1 MLSDAGVGRGS
12 LNAMAQH
19 TKHPVAAP
27 PTAPERESTGHL
39 LLRAYVIL
47 VLVAIFAH
55 TAIYNLIGIVG
66 AGLAMVAFTLATVAI
81 GVPMISRGRPQPFRW
96 RRLPWTALGYT
107 TLALV
112 SVAWSQ
118 WRGPTLLTWVLL
130 AAVTVNAL
138 FIAHVLSWAEIVRA
152 LSSAFKWIL
161 GLSLAL
167 ELWVSL
173 VVHGPLLPNFNTF
186 PDGPIDPQW
195 YWIRDNLLD
204 GGRIQGIVGNANL
217 LAIVSL
223 FALIT
228 FGVLFAARARWRTTL
243 ALWMLLA
250 AYFLFRTSSATAMV
264 CAAAA
269 AVVLVVA
276 LLMRR
281 ARTPGART
289 RIYTVSIGGTVLG
302 VAAVWLLRE
311 PLLSL
316 LGRSADLT
324 GRSDKI
330 WAAVIERAVQ
340 HPFFGNGFSSPW
352 IPTDP
357 AFDHWIVD
365 HGITVFHAH
374 NMWLDVFLQLGAL
387 GVVLM
392 AIAYLSLLW
401 RSWFFAVDRPRW
413 DLNSARNYSPLTLL
427 PSLFTI
433 VLLVQ
438 GLSESTPIML
448 WGWLLVILFSFKLKS
463 VPLVG
468 VGERDLVFERG
479 TRQRR
484 VP

>member
-1 MLSDAGVGRGS
+1 
-12 LNAMAQH
+12 MAQY

-39 LLRAYVIL
+39 LLRGYVIA
-47 VLVAIFAH
+47 VLFVAFAH
-55 TAIYNLIGIVG
+55 SAVYNLVGVVGAAVVLAVFTLVTLAIGIPM
-66 AGLAMVAFTLATVAI
+66 LA
-81 GVPMISRGRPQPFRW
+81 RRRPQPFRW
-96 RRLPWTALGYT
+96 RRLPWTALAYT
-107 TLALV
+107 ALALV

-118 WRGPTLLTWVLL
+118 WRGPTIATGVLL
-130 AAVTVNAL
+130 AAITVNGL
-138 FIAHVLSWAEIVRA
+138 FIAHVLTWHEIVRA

-173 VVHGPLLPNFNTF
+173 VLHGPLLPNFVEL
-186 PDGPIDPQW
+186 PEGDIDPQW
-195 YWIRDNLLD
+195 YWVRDNLFD

-250 AYFLFRTSSATAMV
+250 LYFLVRTSSATALA

-289 RIYTVSIGGTVLG
+289 RVYVIAIGSTVIVGT
-302 VAAVWLLRE
+302 AVWLLRE
-311 PLLSL
+311 PLLAL
-316 LGRSADLT
+316 VGRSSDLT

-330 WAAVIERAVQ
+330 WAAVLQRVAE
-340 HPFFGNGFSSPW
+340 HPLFGNGFSSPW
-352 IPTDP
+352 IPSDP
-357 AFDHWIVD
+357 AFDGWIVD

-374 NMWLDVFLQLGAL
+374 NMWLDVLLQLGVL
-387 GVVLM
+387 GLILM
-392 AIAYLSLLW
+392 AVAYGSLLW

-413 DLNSARNYSPLTLL
+413 DLDAQRPYSPLTLL
-427 PSLFTI
+427 PSLFTV

-438 GLSESTPIML
+438 GLTESTPIML
-448 WGWLLVILFSFKLKS
+448 WGWLLVVLLSFKLKS

-468 VGERDLVFERG
+468 IGERDLVFERG
-479 TRQRR
+479 ATQRR

>member
-1 MLSDAGVGRGS
+1 
-12 LNAMAQH
+12 MAQY
-19 TKHPVAAP
+19 TKHPVAAR

-39 LLRAYVIL
+39 LLRGYAIL
-47 VLVAIFAH
+47 VLIVTFAH
-55 TAIYNLIGIVG
+55 SAVYNLLGQDG
-66 AGLAMVAFTLATVAI
+66 AGVVLAVFTLATVAI
-81 GVPMISRGRPQPFRW
+81 GVPMLARKRPQPFRW
-96 RRLPWTALGYT
+96 RRLPWTALGYV
-107 TLALV
+107 TLALI

-118 WRGPTLLTWVLL
+118 WRVPTLVTWVLL

-138 FIAHVLSWAEIVRA
+138 FLVHVLTWNEIIRA

-173 VVHGPLLPNFNTF
+173 VLHGPLLPNFLTL
-186 PDGPIDPQW
+186 PDGKIDPQW
-195 YWIRDNLLD
+195 YWVRDNLFD

-217 LAIVSL
+217 LAIISL
-223 FALIT
+223 FAIIT

-243 ALWMLLA
+243 ALWILLA
-250 AYFLFRTSSATAMV
+250 AYFLLRTSSATAFV
-264 CAAAA
+264 CAAAVV
-269 AVVLVVA
+269 VVLVVA
-276 LLMRR
+276 LAMRR

-289 RIYTVSIGGTVLG
+289 RVYTIAIGTTVIGG
-302 VAAVWLLRE
+302 AAVWVLRE
-311 PLLSL
+311 PLFAL

-324 GRSDKI
+324 GRSEKI
-330 WAAVIERAVQ
+330 WTKVLERASE

-352 IPTDP
+352 IPSDP
-357 AFDHWIVD
+357 AFDGWITD

-374 NMWLDVFLQLGAL
+374 NMWLDVFMQLGAL
-387 GVVLM
+387 GVALM

-401 RSWFFAVDRPRW
+401 RAWFFAVDRPRW
-413 DLNSARNYSPLTLL
+413 DLNSRRAYSPLTLL
-427 PSLFTI
+427 PSLFTV

-448 WGWLLVILFSFKLKS
+448 WGWMLLVLLSFKLKS

-479 TRQRR
+479 TRPRR

>member
-1 MLSDAGVGRGS
+1 
-12 LNAMAQH
+12 MAQY

-47 VLVAIFAH
+47 VLFVTFAH
-55 TAIYNLIGIVG
+55 SAVYNLLGIVG
-66 AGLAMVAFTLATVAI
+66 AGATLAVFTLATLGI
-81 GVPMISRGRPQPFRW
+81 GVPMLARSRPQPFRW
-96 RRLPWTALGYT
+96 RRLPWAALGYT

-118 WRGPTLLTWVLL
+118 WRGPTLLTWALL
-130 AAVTVNAL
+130 AAVTVNGL
-138 FIAHVLSWAEIVRA
+138 FIAHVLTWHEIVRA

-161 GLSLAL
+161 GLSLLL

-173 VVHGPLLPNFNTF
+173 VVHGPLLPNFQTF
-186 PDGPIDPQW
+186 PEGKLDPQW
-195 YWIRDNLLD
+195 YWVRDNLFD

-217 LAIVSL
+217 LAIISL

-243 ALWMLLA
+243 ALWSLLA
-250 AYFLFRTSSATAMV
+250 AYFLIRTASATALV
-264 CAAAA
+264 CAIAA
-269 AVVLVVA
+269 AVVLAVA

-281 ARTPGART
+281 AATPGART
-289 RIYTVSIGGTVLG
+289 RIYVIAIGSTVVG

-311 PLLSL
+311 PLLAL
-316 LGRSADLT
+316 IGRSSDLT
-324 GRSDKI
+324 GRSERI
-330 WAAVIERAVQ
+330 WTEVLERAAQ
-340 HPFFGNGFSSPW
+340 HPLFGNGFSSPW

-357 AFDHWIVD
+357 AFDGWITD

-374 NMWLDVFLQLGAL
+374 NMWLDVLLQLGVL
-387 GVVLM
+387 GIVLM
-392 AIAYLSLLW
+392 ALAYVSLLW

-413 DLNSARNYSPLTLL
+413 DLEATRPYSPLTLL
-427 PSLFTI
+427 PSLFTV

-448 WGWLLVILFSFKLKS
+448 WGWLLLVMLSFKLKS

-468 VGERDLVFERG
+468 VGERDLLFERG

>member
-1 MLSDAGVGRGS
+1 
-12 LNAMAQH
+12 MAQY

-39 LLRAYVIL
+39 LLRGYAIM
-47 VLVAIFAH
+47 VLFVAFAH
-55 TAIYNLIGIVG
+55 SAVYNLLGEVGAAIVLALFTAATLAIGIPM
-66 AGLAMVAFTLATVAI
+66 LA
-81 GVPMISRGRPQPFRW
+81 RNRPQPFRW
-96 RRLPWTALGYT
+96 RRLPWAALGYT
-107 TLALV
+107 ALALL

-118 WRGPTLLTWVLL
+118 WRVPTVATGVLL
-130 AAVTVNAL
+130 AAVTTNGL
-138 FIAHVLSWAEIVRA
+138 FIAHVLTWHEIVRA

-173 VVHGPLLPNFNTF
+173 VLHGPLLPNFVDL
-186 PDGPIDPQW
+186 PDGDIDPQW
-195 YWIRDNLLD
+195 YWVRDNLFD

-217 LAIVSL
+217 LGIVSL

-228 FGVLFAARARWRTTL
+228 FGVLFAAKARWRTTL

-250 AYFLFRTSSATAMV
+250 AYFLFRTASATALV
-264 CAAAA
+264 CAGAA

-281 ARTPGART
+281 AATPSART
-289 RIYTVSIGGTVLG
+289 RIYVVAIGTTVLG
-302 VAAVWLLRE
+302 ILALWLLRD
-311 PLLSL
+311 PLLGL

-324 GRSDKI
+324 GRSNKI
-330 WAAVIERAVQ
+330 WAKVLERVGD
-340 HPFFGNGFSSPW
+340 HPIVGNGFSSPW
-352 IPTDP
+352 VPTDP
-357 AFDHWIVD
+357 AFDGWIVD

-374 NMWLDVFLQLGAL
+374 NMWLDVLLQLGVL
-387 GVVLM
+387 GLVLM
-392 AIAYLSLLW
+392 AVAYGSLLW

-413 DLNSARNYSPLTLL
+413 DLEAQRPYSPLTLL
-427 PSLFTI
+427 PSLFTV

-438 GLSESTPIML
+438 GLTESTPIML
-448 WGWLLVILFSFKLKS
+448 WGWLLLVLLSFKLKS

-479 TRQRR
+479 TAPRR

>member
-1 MLSDAGVGRGS
+1 
-12 LNAMAQH
+12 MAQY
-19 TKHPVAAP
+19 TKHPVAPP

-47 VLVAIFAH
+47 VLFVTFAH
-55 TAIYNLIGIVG
+55 SAVYNLLGMIGAGIV
-66 AGLAMVAFTLATVAI
+66 LAAFTLATLAI
-81 GVPMISRGRPQPFRW
+81 GIPMLARNRPQPFRW
-96 RRLPWTALGYT
+96 RRLPWSALGYT

-130 AAVTVNAL
+130 AAVTINGL
-138 FIAHVLSWAEIVRA
+138 FIAHVLTWHEIVRA

-173 VVHGPLLPNFNTF
+173 VIHGPLLPNFATL
-186 PDGPIDPQW
+186 PDGEIDPQW
-195 YWIRDNLLD
+195 YWVRDNLFD

-217 LAIVSL
+217 LAIISL
-223 FALIT
+223 FAIIT

-243 ALWMLLA
+243 AMWSLLA
-250 AYFLFRTSSATAMV
+250 AYFLFRTSSATALV

-281 ARTPGART
+281 AGSPGART
-289 RIYTVSIGGTVLG
+289 RVYVIAIGGTVLG
-302 VAAVWLLRE
+302 IAAVWLVRE
-311 PLLSL
+311 PLLAL
-316 LGRSADLT
+316 LGRSSDLT
-324 GRSDKI
+324 GRSDLI
-330 WAAVIERAVQ
+330 WSKVLERAGE
-340 HPFFGNGFSSPW
+340 HPLFGNGFSSPW

-357 AFDHWIVD
+357 AFDGWITD

-374 NMWLDVFLQLGAL
+374 NMWLDVLLQLGAL

-392 AIAYLSLLW
+392 ALAYVSLLW

-413 DLNSARNYSPLTLL
+413 DLEAARPFSPLTLL

-448 WGWLLVILFSFKLKS
+448 WGWMLLVLLSFKLKS

-468 VGERDLVFERG
+468 VGERDLLFERG
-479 TRQRR
+479 ARQRR

>member
-1 MLSDAGVGRGS
+1 
-12 LNAMAQH
+12 MAQY
-19 TKHPVAAP
+19 TKHPVTAP

-39 LLRAYVIL
+39 MLRGYVIL
-47 VLVAIFAH
+47 VLIVTFAH
-55 TAIYNLIGIVG
+55 TAVYNLLGRDG
-66 AGLAMVAFTLATVAI
+66 AAVTLVVFTLATLGMGI
-81 GVPMISRGRPQPFRW
+81 PMLARNRPQPFRW
-96 RRLPWTALGYT
+96 RRLPWSAMAYT

-118 WRGPTLLTWVLL
+118 WRGPTVITWVLL
-130 AAVTVNAL
+130 AAVTVNGL
-138 FIAHVLSWAEIVRA
+138 FIAHVLTWHEIVRA

-173 VVHGPLLPNFNTF
+173 VLHGPLLPNFATL
-186 PDGPIDPQW
+186 PDGKIDPQW
-195 YWIRDNLLD
+195 YWVRDNLFD
-204 GGRIQGIVGNANL
+204 GGRLQGIVGNANL
-217 LAIVSL
+217 LAIISL
-223 FALIT
+223 FAIIT

-250 AYFLFRTSSATAMV
+250 AFFLLRTSSVTALV

-289 RIYTVSIGGTVLG
+289 RIYVIAIGGTVVGGAL
-302 VAAVWLLRE
+302 VWLLRDQ
-311 PLLSL
+311 L
-316 LGRSADLT
+316 LGLVGRTSDLT
-324 GRSDKI
+324 GRSDLI
-330 WAAVIERAVQ
+330 WTKVLVRVRE
-340 HPFFGNGFSSPW
+340 HPIFGNGFSSPW
-352 IPTDP
+352 IPEDP
-357 AFDHWIVD
+357 SFDRWIVD

-374 NMWLDVFLQLGAL
+374 NMWLDVLFQLGVL
-387 GVVLM
+387 GVILM
-392 AIAYLSLLW
+392 GIAYLSLLW

-413 DLNSARNYSPLTLL
+413 DLDAERPFSPLTLL
-427 PSLFTI
+427 PSLFTV
-433 VLLVQ
+433 VLLMQ

-448 WGWLLVILFSFKLKS
+448 WGWMLLVLLSFKLKS

-479 TRQRR
+479 ARQRR